1 MMFLFRSMFITAI
14 SAFVM
19 ALFLFSMSASA
30 MPQFGR
36 PLLHALDAVTTSS
49 GPFEAVP
56 TSTTAS
62 TGTDPD
68 PDPQVIQ
75 AVSSPSVCIYHF
87 SCCDRDI
94 DAACHFRR
102 RVQLQQR
109 QPLAVPVRTARRVQL
124 RRRQLLAVLVLTAR
138 RGVCVVV

>member
-19 ALFLFSMSASA
+19 ALFLFSMSTSA

-75 AVSSPSVCIYHF
+75 AVSSPSA
-87 SCCDRDI
+87 SS
-94 DAACHFRR
+94 AATTT
-102 RVQLQQR
+102 
-109 QPLAVPVRTARRVQL
+109 PAAGSTSTNGASGTATTAPTAGSTSTNGASRSLCGGMSVML
-124 RRRQLLAVLVLTAR
+124 GVVVSGVWLVL
-138 RGVCVVV
+138 